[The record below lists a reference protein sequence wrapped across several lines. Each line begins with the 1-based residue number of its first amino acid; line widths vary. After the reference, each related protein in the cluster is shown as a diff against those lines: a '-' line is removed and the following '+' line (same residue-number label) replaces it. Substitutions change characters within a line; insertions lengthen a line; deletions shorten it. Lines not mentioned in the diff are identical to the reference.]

1 MVLLDFRAI
10 NLVYWKLKREKL
22 FRDVVG
28 KMEMA
33 EFKSLPSFTL
43 AMNYSARIPLK
54 AFEILKARLVF
65 FDFIINSA
73 RLYAIF
79 QSHYKVSYFTAFS
92 QNLCTTR
99 KKEQYTT
106 DMTRKTGLEIA
117 INWYLSVPMSDA
129 KRLIQYLP
137 HVALAH
143 SLSAATFQSHSI
155 SFQTHRNRNFIYAKH

>member
-1 MVLLDFRAI
+1 
-10 NLVYWKLKREKL
+10 
-22 FRDVVG
+22 
-28 KMEMA
+28 MA
-33 EFKSLPSFTL
+33 EFRSLPSFTL
-43 AMNYSARIPLK
+43 AMNYSARISLK

-73 RLYAIF
+73 RLHAIF

-92 QNLCTTR
+92 LNLCATR
-99 KKEQYTT
+99 KKRTVHKT
-106 DMTRKTGLEIA
+106 DMTRQTGLEIA

-137 HVALAH
+137 HVALGH

-155 SFQTHRNRNFIYAKH
+155 NFQTHRNRNFVYAKALM